1 LIERIAA
8 FDERGI
14 AQLILAR
21 RHVMARVFSC
31 VAISLILSA
40 CAAEAPRAPVAAVAQ
55 AAAVPADSPKAVE
68 KTVTPEPPKSILAC
82 TGLPLAGRK
91 CGIPNI

>member
-1 LIERIAA
+1 
-8 FDERGI
+8 
-14 AQLILAR
+14 
-21 RHVMARVFSC
+21 MARVFSC

-40 CAAEAPRAPVAAVAQ
+40 CAAEAPRAPLAAVAQ
-55 AAAVPADSPKAVE
+55 APAVPADSQKDVENVAV
-68 KTVTPEPPKSILAC
+68 PEPPRSILAC

>member
-1 LIERIAA
+1 
-8 FDERGI
+8 
-14 AQLILAR
+14 
-21 RHVMARVFSC
+21 MARVFSC

-40 CAAEAPRAPVAAVAQ
+40 CAAEAPRTSVGTETQPSASASAEGQ
-55 AAAVPADSPKAVE
+55 KATGT
-68 KTVTPEPPKSILAC
+68 TVTQEPPKSILAC